1 MSDFKTAYE
10 LLKKWENRQTKDGLI
25 VYSNIKEDAGGETVL
40 GVARNSHKTLAL
52 WEEVDKIKKEVGTK
66 DLILLSKKIL
76 ENKKI
81 CNDIETLYKI
91 EYWNKAKCDIIQNQ
105 AFASNVFLL
114 SVNAGVKRGIK
125 VGQKACGLIDDGI
138 IGKNTKAK
146 WMSASDN
153 EAKKFTEIEI
163 LYYLS
168 LVYKDA
174 DKVFAD
180 KRLFTDIDALLNDKK
195 YIVKN
200 ASYKKFVKGWINRAN
215 AI

>member
-1 MSDFKTAYE
+1 MADFKQAYE
-10 LLKKWENRQTKDGLI
+10 LLKKWENRQTKNGLI

-40 GVARNSHKTLAL
+40 GVARVKNPNLAF
-52 WEEVDKIKKEVGTK
+52 WEDVDKIKKEVGTK

-91 EYWNKAKCDIIQNQ
+91 EYWNKSKCDIIQNQ

-125 VGQKACGLIDDGI
+125 VGQEACKIEADGI

-146 WMSASDN
+146 WMSASDI
-153 EAKKFTEIEI
+153 EAKRFTEIEI
-163 LYYLS
+163 EYYKS
-168 LVYKDA
+168 LV
-174 DKVFAD
+174 
-180 KRLFTDIDALLNDKK
+180 KK
-195 YIVKN
+195 N
-200 ASYKKFVKGWINRAN
+200 PSAEKFLKGWLNRAN